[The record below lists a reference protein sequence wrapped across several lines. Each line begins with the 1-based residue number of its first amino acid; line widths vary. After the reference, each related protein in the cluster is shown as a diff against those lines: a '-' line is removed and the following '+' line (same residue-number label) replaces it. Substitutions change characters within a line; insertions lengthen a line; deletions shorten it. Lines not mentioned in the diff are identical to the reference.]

1 VFPRVTFQIASTHFG
16 TEAFPP
22 DHQAGLMANL
32 TPKSNGSSSD
42 EISETLT
49 DRIATRVSTA
59 RMALESRAQG
69 HRRKLPRRPKTDS
82 ADVVGEAEQ
91 RETAS
96 LKRVFREMGI
106 SYRRYRSQ
114 TGTPVEP
121 ALREAA
127 YRFRAEPSLASLVAV
142 AAYLDELDLLS

>member
-1 VFPRVTFQIASTHFG
+1 
-16 TEAFPP
+16 
-22 DHQAGLMANL
+22 MAKP

-49 DRIATRVSTA
+49 DRIASRVTTA
-59 RMALESRAQG
+59 RIALESRSQG
-69 HRRKLPRRPKTDS
+69 RRRKLPHRSKADS
-82 ADVVGEAEQ
+82 ADMVGEAEQ

-96 LKRVFREMGI
+96 LKRVFRDLGI

-114 TGTPVEP
+114 TGSPVDSE
-121 ALREAA
+121 LREAA
-127 YRFRAEPSLASLVAV
+127 YRFRAAPSLASLVAV